1 MMKKLLST
9 TVLVGVLASAPAWA
23 QFTSGMRAQQ
33 VKAAVASELSA
44 KKTADQVAAAALA
57 ANVSIADLLAALLAA
72 NVSGENAVS
81 AAIKAGYA
89 KQATIDAAVASGL
102 NGALVTAWA
111 NNASSATSPLV
122 SGKGSAGNTP
132 KSTSSGGGSSS

>member
-1 MMKKLLST
+1 
-9 TVLVGVLASAPAWA
+9 
-23 QFTSGMRAQQ
+23 MRAQQ

-57 ANVSIADLLAALLAA
+57 ANVSIADLLAAFLAA
-72 NVSGENAVS
+72 NVSGESAVS

-102 NGALVTAWA
+102 SGAEVTVWA
-111 NNASSATSPLV
+111 NNASSAASQLV
-122 SGKGSAGNTP
+122 RGKGLTGNTP
-132 KSTSSGGGSSS
+132 TSTSSGGGSRS